1 MISFL
6 MKYIRLFLFTITCSC
21 FTWACTYNNEEELYK
36 ALNGCDTTDIS
47 YNLDVL
53 PILQNNCYTCHN
65 QTSLEGGINL
75 EGYAR
80 VKSIAQNGRLVGAIS
95 HSPGFAHMPKNAS
108 KLPSCDISKIS
119 RWVEAGMPE
128 N

>member
-1 MISFL
+1 
-6 MKYIRLFLFTITCSC
+6 MKYVRLFFFITTCSC
-21 FTWACTYNNEEELYK
+21 FTWACTYNNEEELYGNN
-36 ALNGCDTTDIS
+36 LNGCDTTAVS

-65 QTSLEGGINL
+65 QTLVEGGINL
-75 EGYAR
+75 EGYTR
-80 VKSIAQNGRLVGAIS
+80 VKAMAQSGRLVGAIN